1 MASQP
6 VVSQYSQDQLNAV
19 WDQLKTQV
27 SPFVYVLCIEGNLYR
42 MLDAGAKQFIARQ
55 FMDHITE
62 KVMYCRD
69 GTEGDRYFL
78 GAPRFFLAGSGMI
91 VHALHTKE
99 AVWVKRPDDGL
110 QHILVV
116 PPALPNKCAKIPRP
130 PNAYILYRR
139 DRHRYIKLGQP
150 GIHNNEISQILG
162 RAWNVETTEIRDK
175 YKKMASDIKEELI
188 KKHPDYKYRPRR
200 PSERRRR
207 RVAEQTAES
216 ETALAAVTVDATQAM
231 PVPPPSTAEA
241 S

>member
-1 MASQP
+1 MFFASRAT
-6 VVSQYSQDQLNAV
+6 STACLTLG
-19 WDQLKTQV
+19 LKSSLPT
-27 SPFVYVLCIEGNLYR
+27 SSCEYHRIRFFF
-42 MLDAGAKQFIARQ
+42 AKLTFFR
-55 FMDHITE
+55 DHVTE

-69 GTEGDRYFL
+69 GTDGDRYFL

-91 VHALHTKE
+91 VHPLHTKE

-139 DRHRYIKLGQP
+139 DRHRFIKHGKP

-162 RAWNVETTEIRDK
+162 RAWNVESLEIREK
-175 YKKMASDIKEELI
+175 YQKMANDIKEELF

-207 RVAEQTAES
+207 RVAEQTAEA
-216 ETALAAVTVDATQAM
+216 ETALAAVAVDAAQAT
-231 PVPPPSTAEA
+231 PVSPHPTAEA